1 MNAAVPMIDIDAIGA
16 VLDETPCPEH
26 GADELVK
33 RIAGQQAGQR
43 SNYDKLRA
51 AVEVKATELAD
62 EIRFIN
68 GREGVKSSAA
78 YRALQLFE
86 SRFHADAL
94 GWDHA
99 IDTGIWN
106 LFHGAETK
114 LSRIFALI
122 RDRNDDAEL
131 GRLFADAVNAAMV
144 ELCAQEGAD
153 TAEELE
159 AA

>member
-1 MNAAVPMIDIDAIGA
+1 MNAVVAS
-16 VLDETPCPEH
+16 
-26 GADELVK
+26 
-33 RIAGQQAGQR
+33 QAKQAQ
-43 SNYDKLRA
+43 SNYDRLRA
-51 AVEVKATELAD
+51 AVEVKANELAD

-68 GREGVKSSAA
+68 GHDGVKSTAA

-99 IDTGIWN
+99 VDDGIWN
-106 LFHGAETK
+106 LFHDAEPK
-114 LSRIFALI
+114 LSQIFALI

-131 GRLFADAVNAAMV
+131 GRMFASAVNAAMV
-144 ELCAQEGAD
+144 ERCAQEGAD
-153 TAEELE
+153 AAAELE